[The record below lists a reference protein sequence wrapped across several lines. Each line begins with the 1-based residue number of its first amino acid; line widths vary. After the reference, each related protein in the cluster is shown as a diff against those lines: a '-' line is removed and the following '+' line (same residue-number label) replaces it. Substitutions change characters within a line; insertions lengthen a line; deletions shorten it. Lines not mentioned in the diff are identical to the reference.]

1 MTTLDSPSR
10 KVARDSHIDLAGT
23 AWPLY
28 KLEAVAVGLVVLLV
42 LFLVTATAQ
51 TAVLSAAAAA
61 TVVWWARR
69 AYYLRA

>member
-10 KVARDSHIDLAGT
+10 KVARESHIDLAGT

-28 KLEAVAVGLVVLLV
+28 KLEAVVGLVVLLV
-42 LFLVTATAQ
+42 LLLVTATAQ
-51 TAVLSAAAAA
+51 TAVLSAAAVA
-61 TVVWWARR
+61 TVVWWVRR

>member
-10 KVARDSHIDLAGT
+10 EVAREDHIDIAGT

-28 KLEAVAVGLVVLLV
+28 KLEAVAVGLIALLV
-42 LFLVTATAQ
+42 LFLVTGTAQ
-51 TAVLSAAAAA
+51 TAVLTAAAAA

-69 AYYLRA
+69 AYYLRG